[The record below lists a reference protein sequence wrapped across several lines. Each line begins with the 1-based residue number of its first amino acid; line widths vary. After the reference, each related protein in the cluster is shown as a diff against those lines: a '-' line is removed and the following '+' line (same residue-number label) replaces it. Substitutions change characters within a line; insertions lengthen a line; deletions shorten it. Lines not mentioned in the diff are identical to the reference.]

1 MLKSDFYITISHIN
15 MIRAEKKSYP
25 STAKALN
32 KTNLIYYKK
41 YIQNVTPIW
50 HWLIYMMKVCRMFW
64 AFMLNST

>member
-1 MLKSDFYITISHIN
+1 

-41 YIQNVTPIW
+41 YIQNVTPI
-50 HWLIYMMKVCRMFW
+50 
-64 AFMLNST
+64 